1 MPRPVDLSSNLRD
14 VEKNG
19 AKKKEKKKKQV
30 ISTVW
35 QYSSS

>member
-19 AKKKEKKKKQV
+19 AKKKEEKKKAGNFNSLAV
-30 ISTVW
+30 F
-35 QYSSS
+35 